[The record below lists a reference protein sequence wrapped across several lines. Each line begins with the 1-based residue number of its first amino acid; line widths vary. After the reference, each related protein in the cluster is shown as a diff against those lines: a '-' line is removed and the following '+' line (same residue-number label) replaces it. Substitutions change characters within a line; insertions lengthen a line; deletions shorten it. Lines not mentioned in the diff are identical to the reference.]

1 MSDQNPD
8 EPGLLERLAQMR
20 DEVRL
25 KLHLG
30 KEELKDEV
38 DQLEERWHELQAKV
52 QPAASET
59 AREVGAAAKDL
70 MAELQKG
77 YQRVKDAL

>member
-1 MSDQNPD
+1 MANDSPD
-8 EPGLLERLAQMR
+8 DRSLMDRLAQMR

-30 KEELKDEV
+30 KEELKEEV
-38 DQLEERWHELQAKV
+38 EQLETRWRELQTKV
-52 QPAASET
+52 QPAAEET

>member
-1 MSDQNPD
+1 MADDN
-8 EPGLLERLAQMR
+8 EPGLMDRLARMR

-30 KEELKDEV
+30 KEELKEEV
-38 DQLEERWHELQAKV
+38 DRLEDRWNELQAKV

-77 YQRVKDAL
+77 YQRVKDSL